1 MKEVENIFYM
11 TGVILLLF
19 VFMMIFSLVFDDY
32 NYKEFCAS
40 LIIATI
46 GFASILIG
54 AYCEGQRIRKGK

>member
-11 TGVILLLF
+11 TGLILLLF
-19 VFMMIFSLVFDDY
+19 VFIMIFSLAFNDY
-32 NYKEFCAS
+32 NYKKLVAS

-46 GFASILIG
+46 GFASIVAG

>member
-11 TGVILLLF
+11 TGIILLLF
-19 VFMMIFSLVFDDY
+19 GFVIMFGLLFEDY
-32 NYKEFCAS
+32 NHKEFCAN

>member
-11 TGVILLLF
+11 TGIILLLF
-19 VFMMIFSLVFDDY
+19 VFIMIFSLAFDDY
-32 NYKEFCAS
+32 NYKEFVAS

-46 GFASILIG
+46 GFTSILIG

>member
-11 TGVILLLF
+11 TGMILLLF
-19 VFMMIFSLVFDDY
+19 VFIMIFSLVFNDY
-32 NYKEFCAS
+32 NYKEFVAS